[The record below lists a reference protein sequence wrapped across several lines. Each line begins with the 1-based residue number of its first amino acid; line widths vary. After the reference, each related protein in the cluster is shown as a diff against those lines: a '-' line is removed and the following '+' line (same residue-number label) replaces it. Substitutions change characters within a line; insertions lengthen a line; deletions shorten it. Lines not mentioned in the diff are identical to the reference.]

1 MNMNIEF
8 IKEVGIVGAG
18 LMGHGIA
25 LQCAISGYPVKLV
38 DTSDMKLQSAI
49 QNIKTTIELLNK
61 MHKTED
67 LDEDQILN
75 RISVGTDINI
85 FYDVDY
91 LIEAVYED
99 LELKRGLLQSISA
112 KVSDH
117 TILAS
122 NTSSFVPSQFDFLM
136 AKPDRVIVA
145 NWWNPPYLIPL
156 VEVVPGPNTSKFSIE
171 VTKEFLKKINK
182 KPVVLNKESMG
193 FIGNR
198 LQFALLREAISLVE
212 KGVASAEDIDEVV
225 KSGFG
230 RRLAIAGPF
239 QVFDLAG
246 WDTISTIM
254 EELFPV
260 LENTSE
266 VSDVV
271 KKKVIDG
278 HLGVK
283 ASKGFYSWDKDVV
296 TKFRESIVQKLS
308 DIDNL

>member
-1 MNMNIEF
+1 MNIEF
-8 IKEVGIVGAG
+8 IKKVGIVGAG

-38 DTSDMKLQSAI
+38 DTSDTNLQAAI
-49 QNIKTTIELLNK
+49 QNIKSTIELLNN
-61 MHKTED
+61 MNEALD
-67 LDEDQILN
+67 LNEDQILN
-75 RISVGTDINI
+75 KISTGTDINI
-85 FYDVDY
+85 FSDVDY
-91 LIEAVYED
+91 VIEAVYED
-99 LELKRGLLQSISA
+99 LELKRGLLSAISSI
-112 KVSDH
+112 VSDH

-122 NTSSFVPSQFDFLM
+122 HTSSFMPSQFDFLM
-136 AKPDRVIVA
+136 AKPDQLIVA

-156 VEVVPGPNTSKFSIE
+156 VEVVPGPNTSNFSIE
-171 VTKEFLKKINK
+171 VTKEFLSKIHKKS
-182 KPVVLNKESMG
+182 VVLNKESVG

-212 KGVASAEDIDEVV
+212 KGIASPEDIDEVV

-254 EELFPV
+254 KELFPV
-260 LENTSE
+260 LENTSK

-271 KKKVIDG
+271 NKKIIDG

-283 ASKGFYSWDKDVV
+283 SSKGFYSWDKDIIE
-296 TKFRESIVQKLS
+296 KFRKGIVQKLS
-308 DIDNL
+308 DIDQL